1 MAHGSWSE
9 SELAAKYDLSL
20 FKKPGAGGANS
31 KKNKRSKQDSSA
43 MSAADLKTHVLHCIR
58 ECTCIVLDDYYTVG
72 KLNRYLG
79 DPAARSQLI
88 EFLNHLSVL
97 SRRHCGSSSHG
108 ASTTDD
114 DEAGGFSSVVACKY
128 SNSMARELLQYARQ
142 QINGMIQYVDM
153 RSIDPARLVQ
163 IVKWIYNNE
172 DRVWASRGGRPQ
184 GESLAQFLSFAG
196 YHTTE
201 THDDGGSRVRRLEN
215 SSSASDQQQDRD
227 RDQDQGEEDEEEDR
241 LGPHYGHQPNPG
253 FLVVHSQRY
262 VGHSD
267 APTSAITA
275 LNSSASFDGSG
286 VVLAYTL
293 GDYSSADS
301 YEVVTAWVSDEC
313 RGLALAVQ
321 LYWEV
326 MRTLHET
333 GCRYLICD
341 VISGGL
347 ERVIAS
353 SALFRALYATN
364 LHSLVIAEYRPSYSY
379 PNETGVVE
387 QFQRIKIDV
396 RRLMHLNLFVYRPGC
411 LMLFPFR
418 LGFRA
423 VRWVV
428 FGFLHLLNLR

>member
-20 FKKPGAGGANS
+20 FKKPGAGGTNS

-201 THDDGGSRVRRLEN
+201 THDDGGSRVHRLEN
-215 SSSASDQQQDRD
+215 SSSASDQQQP
-227 RDQDQGEEDEEEDR
+227 RDQDQGEEDEEDR

-396 RRLMHLNLFVYRPGC
+396 RRLMHLNLFV
-411 LMLFPFR
+411 
-418 LGFRA
+418 
-423 VRWVV
+423 
-428 FGFLHLLNLR
+428 FLHLLNLR